1 MDYIRHHYGDISFQ
15 PSKNDSTVHSHRPRD
30 PAFNKKVLHYYSQ
43 IIVYGHRISKKR
55 RKSDFF
61 NFEEF
66 HVSHIH
72 FFCSICL
79 SCTYKNTEFHKLLTM
94 DDPLCECKIFPRSND
109 PKLRGVQT
117 ASDIPFSCVD
127 TKLSS
132 FTFEE
137 RFWKVLCTYMYTV
150 LAL

>member
-1 MDYIRHHYGDISFQ
+1 MISLTLQSFTLVIYISSAAY
-15 PSKNDSTVHSHRPRD
+15 
-30 PAFNKKVLHYYSQ
+30 
-43 IIVYGHRISKKR
+43 VYR
-55 RKSDFF
+55 
-61 NFEEF
+61 
-66 HVSHIH
+66 V
-72 FFCSICL
+72 
-79 SCTYKNTEFHKLLTM
+79 YKNTEFHKLLTM